1 MRRNNNLYLVGP
13 MGAGKTTIGR
23 LLANALGREFY
34 DSDKEIEAR
43 TGVSIPVIFEYEGEE
58 GFRKRESE
66 VLSELVKLKGVV
78 LATGGGI
85 ILRPENRQ
93 KLTQNGFVVYLR
105 CPVEKQILR
114 TRKDGNRPLL
124 NVPNPGKRLREL
136 MEVRGPLYASISDLT
151 IDTGICSS
159 RTAAKKILKV
169 YQHSHENRSN
179 ENCQH

>member
-23 LLANALGREFY
+23 FLANALGRDFY

-66 VLSELVKLKGVV
+66 ALAELIKLQNIV

-85 ILRPENRQ
+85 VLRPENRAR
-93 KLTQNGFVVYLR
+93 LAQNGFVVYLR
-105 CPVEKQILR
+105 CPVDKQILR
-114 TRKDGNRPLL
+114 TRKDTNRPLL
-124 NVPNPGKRLREL
+124 NVPDPGKRLREL
-136 MEVRGPLYASISDLT
+136 MAVRDPLYTSIADLI

-159 RTAAKKILKV
+159 RAATRKILKA
-169 YQHSHENRSN
+169 YQPTQENSFDENR
-179 ENCQH
+179 QH